1 MKEKVIKLEINNKE
15 YEVIIKKFGATEA
28 EVSVNGTNYTVGLK
42 DLGIEQVSDIKPTPV
57 ARRNFEQPSVHSIS
71 FSESS
76 VTKKSKGPQYKVPQS
91 VKDSTTVK
99 APLPGLIIKVAVNVG
114 DTVKAGQ
121 DVIYM
126 EAMKME
132 NEVQATVDGIV
143 KEIRVK
149 EGDSVSEGDVLIV
162 LK

>member
-15 YEVIIKKFGATEA
+15 YEVTIKKFGAEEA

-42 DLGIEQVSDIKPTPV
+42 DLGIEQVSDIKPAPV
-57 ARRNFEQPSVHSIS
+57 ARRSFEQSATQSIS
-71 FSESS
+71 FSESGLTQKAS
-76 VTKKSKGPQYKVPQS
+76 GPQYKVPQS
-91 VKDSTTVK
+91 VVDSTTVK

-114 DTVKAGQ
+114 DKVKAGQ

-143 KEIRVK
+143 KEIKVK

-162 LK
+162 LE